1 MAYSVDR
8 SGAIGGILLAGISI
22 DLSLE
27 TVEGCRASVQR
38 RDKLVKERSEIL
50 LSSGVA
56 VDEAICKCTI
66 AFSGQIYSMHVK
78 AYQFE
83 AESHPCWTGVC
94 RGPQGRQ

>member
-27 TVEGCRASVQR
+27 TVEGGRAGVQR

-50 LSSGVA
+50 LSSGVT
-56 VDEAICKCTI
+56 VDEAICRCTV
-66 AFSGQIYSMHVK
+66 AFSGRICSMHVK
-78 AYQFE
+78 AYQFV
-83 AESHPCWTGVC
+83 AESRQCWTGVC